1 MDTLTLQQGLFILI
15 GLIGSSV
22 LAGILAG
29 LLGVGGG
36 IVLVPVLFWILALVD
51 FPADVSMHM
60 AVATSLS
67 TIIFTSISSARSHH
81 RRGNMDTSILKLWAP
96 GILLGALGGGLAAK
110 YVDANA
116 LKTIFGV
123 IAVLVAIN
131 MMRKNV
137 IVLREVLPESK
148 ATNGA
153 ISLLTGLFSALM
165 GIGGGTLAV
174 PILSSFSVPIRK
186 AVGTASAMG
195 FLIAVPATLGFIW
208 AGWSVPDRPFGSLGY
223 VNLIGTIIILPFTV
237 GFAPV
242 GASLSNRI
250 STVWV
255 KRCFAV
261 FLGITGV
268 RMLLTVLG

>member
-1 MDTLTLQQGLFILI
+1 MTFQQGLVILI

-22 LAGILAG
+22 LAGVLAG

-36 IVLVPVLFWILALVD
+36 IVLVPVLFWILAFVD
-51 FPADVSMHM
+51 FPADISMHL

-67 TIIFTSISSARSHH
+67 TIIFTSLSSARSHH
-81 RRGNMDTSILKLWAP
+81 SHGNVDVKILKLWAP
-96 GILLGALGGGLAAK
+96 GVVIGALGGGLAAK
-110 YVDANA
+110 FVDADA

-131 MMRKNV
+131 MMRKNILV
-137 IVLREVLPESK
+137 FRSALPESP
-148 ATNGA
+148 ATNGV
-153 ISLLTGLFSALM
+153 ISVLCGLFSALM

-195 FLIAVPATLGFIW
+195 ILIAVPATLGFIW
-208 AGWSVPDRPFGSLGY
+208 AGWNVPNRPFGSLGY
-223 VNLIGTIIILPFTV
+223 VNLIGTLIILPFTV

-250 STVWV
+250 STIWV
-255 KRCFAV
+255 KRCFAI
-261 FLGITGV
+261 FLGITGC
-268 RMLLTVLG
+268 RMLLSVLG

>member
-1 MDTLTLQQGLFILI
+1 MDTMTFQQGLVILI

-36 IVLVPVLFWILALVD
+36 IVLVPVLFWILAFVD
-51 FPADVSMHM
+51 FPADISMHL

-67 TIIFTSISSARSHH
+67 TIIFTSLSSARSHH
-81 RRGNMDTSILKLWAP
+81 SHGNVDVKILKLWAP
-96 GILLGALGGGLAAK
+96 GVVIGALGGGLAAK
-110 YVDANA
+110 FVDADA

-131 MMRKNV
+131 MMRKNIFV
-137 IVLREVLPESK
+137 FRSALPESP
-148 ATNGA
+148 AINGV
-153 ISLLTGLFSALM
+153 ISVLCGLFSALM

-174 PILSSFSVPIRK
+174 PILSSFSVTIRK

-195 FLIAVPATLGFIW
+195 ILIAVPATLGFIW
-208 AGWSVPDRPFGSLGY
+208 AGWNVPNRPFGSLGY
-223 VNLIGTIIILPFTV
+223 VNLIGTLIILPFTV

-250 STVWV
+250 STIWV
-255 KRCFAV
+255 KRCFAI
-261 FLGITGV
+261 FLGITGC
-268 RMLLTVLG
+268 RMLLSVLG

>member
-1 MDTLTLQQGLFILI
+1 MDTMTFQQGLVILI

-36 IVLVPVLFWILALVD
+36 IVLVPVLFWILAFVD
-51 FPADVSMHM
+51 FPADISMHL

-67 TIIFTSISSARSHH
+67 TIIFTSLSSARSHH
-81 RRGNMDTSILKLWAP
+81 SHGNVDLKILKLWAP
-96 GILLGALGGGLAAK
+96 GVVIGALGGGLAAK
-110 YVDANA
+110 FVNADA

-131 MMRKNV
+131 MMRKNIFV
-137 IVLREVLPESK
+137 FRSALPESP
-148 ATNGA
+148 AVNGV
-153 ISLLTGLFSALM
+153 ISVLSGLFSALM

-195 FLIAVPATLGFIW
+195 ILIAVPATLGFIW
-208 AGWSVPDRPFGSLGY
+208 AGWNVPNRPFGSLGY
-223 VNLIGTIIILPFTV
+223 VNLIGTLIILPFTV

-250 STVWV
+250 STILV
-255 KRCFAV
+255 KRCFAI
-261 FLGITGV
+261 FLGITGC
-268 RMLLTVLG
+268 RMLLSVLG

>member
-1 MDTLTLQQGLFILI
+1 MDTLTLQQGLVILI

-36 IVLVPVLFWILALVD
+36 IVLVPVLFWILSAVD
-51 FPADVSMHM
+51 FPADISMHL

-67 TIIFTSISSARSHH
+67 TIIFTSVSSARSHH
-81 RRGNMDTSILKLWAP
+81 SRGNMDMSILKLWGP
-96 GILLGALGGGLAAK
+96 GILIGALAGGIAAK
-110 YVDANA
+110 YVNA
-116 LKTIFGV
+116 DSLRLIFGV
-123 IAVLVAIN
+123 IAVLVALN
-131 MMRKNV
+131 MMRKNI
-137 IVLREVLPESK
+137 IVLRDVLPVSK

-153 ISLLTGLFSALM
+153 ISVFAGLFSALM

-174 PILSSFSVPIRK
+174 PILASFSVPIRK

-208 AGWSVPDRPFGSLGY
+208 AGWNVPDRPYGSLGY
-223 VNLIGTIIILPFTV
+223 VNLIGTLIILPFTV

-268 RMLLTVLG
+268 RMLLTVLA

>member
-1 MDTLTLQQGLFILI
+1 MDALTFQQGVVILI
-15 GLIGSSV
+15 GLVGSSI

-81 RRGNMDTSILKLWAP
+81 SRGNMDTNILKLWAP
-96 GILLGALGGGLAAK
+96 GILVGALSGGLAAK

-137 IVLREVLPESK
+137 IVLRDALPETK

-153 ISLLTGLFSALM
+153 ISVLTGLFSALM

-174 PILSSFSVPIRK
+174 PILSSFSVSIRK

-208 AGWSVPDRPFGSLGY
+208 AGWSVPDRPYGSLGY
-223 VNLIGTIIILPFTV
+223 VNLIGTLIILPFTV

-242 GASLSNRI
+242 GASLSSRI

>member
-1 MDTLTLQQGLFILI
+1 MDTMTFQQGLVILI

-36 IVLVPVLFWILALVD
+36 IVLVPVLFWILAFVD
-51 FPADVSMHM
+51 FPADISMHL

-67 TIIFTSISSARSHH
+67 TIIFTSLSSARSHH
-81 RRGNMDTSILKLWAP
+81 SHGNVDLKILKLWAP
-96 GILLGALGGGLAAK
+96 GVVIGALGGGLAAK
-110 YVDANA
+110 FVNADA

-131 MMRKNV
+131 MMRKNIFV
-137 IVLREVLPESK
+137 FRSALPESP
-148 ATNGA
+148 AVNGV
-153 ISLLTGLFSALM
+153 ISVLSGLFSALM

-195 FLIAVPATLGFIW
+195 ILIAVPATLGFIW
-208 AGWSVPDRPFGSLGY
+208 AGWNVPNRPFGSLGY
-223 VNLIGTIIILPFTV
+223 VNLIGTLIILPFTV

-250 STVWV
+250 STIWV
-255 KRCFAV
+255 KRCFAI
-261 FLGITGV
+261 FLGITGC
-268 RMLLTVLG
+268 RMLLSVLG